1 MGRNVAKSSRG
12 RSLTP
17 RGKRTTGGGNEVVV
31 NVEEGEK
38 TAISRAESLY
48 FSDGDSDGSVWLPDV
63 MIGGKERGQAPKR
76 KASEDVEEAERA
88 SNKLSSASRGR
99 AAQRSSYAGTAE
111 TKERLRDLS
120 ADYAQFERELEMAGT
135 SKYLRSNEE
144 SRKRCL
150 VDEHLE
156 VVRAAAQKVLAEA
169 GKAGNL
175 KGTAWRAMNE
185 ACHDII
191 VAAGKIEAQCEES
204 EAVRILRA
212 DNKRMREQLSLLQQ
226 ETKALR
232 TAFAERTSTALNE
245 AQPAVGAP
253 SLEDIRGL
261 LSEWKESFER
271 NMFLKLGGMVND
283 RLKEAEKRGFLAPEP
298 IIRPPLAA
306 DKKKEAEKEAEPL
319 VPKTGKSYAGA
330 VAGATL
336 MPPARPGPAPK
347 ATPGKKQP
355 QQVMVQ
361 AQTPTGQP
369 TEVPPPQE
377 GEQGWAEVVK
387 RGKKKRSKPSPS
399 AQPAPT
405 QTEAPKA
412 SAQPPKKIRFTP
424 PKTSAVVVTLKPES
438 KMDYRSVI
446 TKATTIDLS
455 SIGVN
460 HVSAVRGTATG
471 ARIIEIPG
479 ANSGAAAD
487 SLAEKLR
494 EIIGSEAEVKRPFKA
509 AQIRVSGLNEGITPE
524 ALTEA
529 TARAGKC
536 LPGQVRVGN
545 IRMAPDMTAS
555 VIITCPVAAANALI
569 DEGRLLV
576 GWTAAKVR
584 GLEALPMRCFRCMGI
599 GHTRAL
605 CPSPVDRSELCHRCG
620 KTGHMSAEC
629 GASEPWCAVCYAH
642 KMVAKHIMGG
652 PSCNPPR
659 TRGKLAPANK
669 GASVGAAMEH

>member
-1 MGRNVAKSSRG
+1 MGRNVAKASRG

-17 RGKRTTGGGNEVVV
+17 RGKRSTGGDK
-31 NVEEGEK
+31 EEGMSVGESEK
-38 TAISRAESLY
+38 TAISRSESLY
-48 FSDGDSDGSVWLPDV
+48 FSDADSDGSVWLPDV
-63 MIGGKERGQAPKR
+63 KLGGKQRGQAPKR
-76 KASEDVEEAERA
+76 KASEGVEEAERA
-88 SNKLSSASRGR
+88 SNKLSSVTRGR
-99 AAQRSSYAGTAE
+99 AARRGSYSGTAE
-111 TKERLRDLS
+111 ARERLRDLS
-120 ADYAQFERELEMAGT
+120 ADYAEFERELDRAGT
-135 SKYLRSNEE
+135 SKYLKASQE
-144 SRKRCL
+144 SGKRCL

-169 GKAGNL
+169 GKSGNL

-212 DNKRMREQLSLLQQ
+212 DNRRMREQLSLLQQ

-232 TAFAERTSTALNE
+232 TAFAERTSSAPKE
-245 AQPAVGAP
+245 AQPAAGTP
-253 SLEDIRGL
+253 SLEDIKGL

-271 NMFLKLGGMVND
+271 DVFLRLGGMVSD

-298 IIRPPLAA
+298 IVRPPLAA
-306 DKKKEAEKEAEPL
+306 DKKTKEVEAL
-319 VPKTGKSYAGA
+319 APKTGKNYASVA
-330 VAGATL
+330 AGATL

-347 ATPGKKQP
+347 AVPAKKQP
-355 QQVMVQ
+355 KQATAQ
-361 AQTPTGQP
+361 AQVS
-369 TEVPPPQE
+369 TEPPAELPPPQE
-377 GEQGWAEVVK
+377 GEQGWAEVVRK
-387 RGKKKRSKPSPS
+387 GKKKRNKKSSPS
-399 AQPAPT
+399 AQPEPT
-405 QTEAPKA
+405 QAVAPKT
-412 SAQPPKKIRFTP
+412 SVQPPKKIKFTP

-438 KMDYRSVI
+438 KLDYRAVI
-446 TKATTIDLS
+446 TRATTIDLS
-455 SIGVN
+455 SIGVD

-494 EIIGSEAEVKRPFKA
+494 EIIGGEAEVTRPFKA
-509 AQIRVSGLNEGITPE
+509 AQIRVSGLDEGVTPE

-605 CPSPVDRSELCHRCG
+605 CPSPVDRSGLCHRCG
-620 KTGHMSAEC
+620 KAGHVSSACE
-629 GASEPWCAVCYAH
+629 ASEPWCAVCFAH
-642 KMVAKHIMGG
+642 KLVAKHVMGG

-659 TRGKLAPANK
+659 TRGKLAPPNK
-669 GASVGAAMEH
+669 GTPEGTTMEH

>member
-17 RGKRTTGGGNEVVV
+17 RGKRSTGGVNEDV
-31 NVEEGEK
+31 GEK
-38 TAISRAESLY
+38 TISRSESLY
-48 FSDGDSDGSVWLPDV
+48 FSDGDSDGSIDLPEIK
-63 MIGGKERGQAPKR
+63 MGGEKRGQAPKR

-88 SNKLSSASRGR
+88 SNKLSSVTRGR
-99 AAQRSSYAGTAE
+99 AARRGSYSGTAE
-111 TKERLRDLS
+111 ARERLRDLS
-120 ADYAQFERELEMAGT
+120 ADYAQFERELERAGT
-135 SKYLRSNEE
+135 SSYLKGTEQTS
-144 SRKRCL
+144 KRCL

-156 VVRAAAQKVLAEA
+156 VVRAAAQRVLAEA
-169 GKAGNL
+169 GKSGNL

-232 TAFAERTSTALNE
+232 TAFAERVTPAPTE
-245 AQPAVGAP
+245 AQTAANAP

-283 RLKEAEKRGFLAPEP
+283 RLKEAEKRGILAPEP
-298 IIRPPLAA
+298 IVRPPLAA
-306 DKKKEAEKEAEPL
+306 DAKRKEAETLAS
-319 VPKTGKSYAGA
+319 KTGRNYAGA

-347 ATPGKKQP
+347 AVAGKKQP
-355 QQVMVQ
+355 KQGTVQ
-361 AQTPTGQP
+361 AQVPIETPA
-369 TEVPPPQE
+369 EVPPPHE
-377 GEQGWAEVVK
+377 GEQGWAEVVR
-387 RGKKKRSKPSPS
+387 RGKKKGNKPSPS
-399 AQPAPT
+399 AQQEPT
-405 QTEAPKA
+405 PVKAPKA
-412 SAQPPKKIRFTP
+412 SAQPPKKVKFTA

-438 KMDYRSVI
+438 KLDYRTVI
-446 TKATTIDLS
+446 SRATTIDLS
-455 SIGVN
+455 SIGVD

-479 ANSGAAAD
+479 ADSGAAAD

-494 EIIGSEAEVKRPFKA
+494 EVIGTEAEVTRPFKA
-509 AQIRVSGLNEGITPE
+509 AQIRVSGLDEGVTPE
-524 ALTEA
+524 ALKEA

-536 LPGQVRVGN
+536 PPGQVRVGN
-545 IRMAPDMTAS
+545 IRIAPDMTAA

-584 GLEALPMRCFRCMGI
+584 GLEALPMRCYRCMGI

-620 KTGHMSAEC
+620 KSGHTSSEC

-642 KMVAKHIMGG
+642 KLAAKHTMGG

-659 TRGKLAPANK
+659 TRGKLAPPK
-669 GASVGAAMEH
+669 RGASEGTTMEH

>member
-1 MGRNVAKSSRG
+1 MGRNVAKASRG

-17 RGKRTTGGGNEVVV
+17 RGKRSTGGGNEEVAK
-31 NVEEGEK
+31 EEVSEK
-38 TAISRAESLY
+38 TVISRSESLY
-48 FSDGDSDGSVWLPDV
+48 FSDGDSDGSVWLPD
-63 MIGGKERGQAPKR
+63 IELGGKRGQAPKR
-76 KASEDVEEAERA
+76 KASEEVEEAERA
-88 SNKLSSASRGR
+88 SNKLSSATRGR
-99 AAQRSSYAGTAE
+99 AARRGSYSGTAE
-111 TKERLRDLS
+111 ARERLRDLS
-120 ADYAQFERELEMAGT
+120 ADYAEFERELDRAGT
-135 SKYLRSNEE
+135 SKFLKASEKGG
-144 SRKRCL
+144 KRCL

-169 GKAGNL
+169 GKSGNL

-212 DNKRMREQLSLLQQ
+212 DNKRMREQLSLLEQ

-232 TAFAERTSTALNE
+232 TAFAERTSSALKE
-245 AQPAVGAP
+245 AQPAAGAP
-253 SLEDIRGL
+253 SLEDIKGL

-271 NMFLKLGGMVND
+271 DVFLRLGGMVSD

-298 IIRPPLAA
+298 IVRPPLAT
-306 DKKKEAEKEAEPL
+306 DKKTKEAEAPA
-319 VPKTGKSYAGA
+319 PKTGKNYASVA
-330 VAGATL
+330 AGATL

-347 ATPGKKQP
+347 AVPAKKQAK
-355 QQVMVQ
+355 QVTAQ
-361 AQTPTGQP
+361 AQVS
-369 TEVPPPQE
+369 TEPPAELPPPQE
-377 GEQGWAEVVK
+377 GEQGWAEVVRK
-387 RGKKKRSKPSPS
+387 GKKKRNKKSSPS
-399 AQPAPT
+399 AQPKPT
-405 QTEAPKA
+405 QAEAPKA
-412 SAQPPKKIRFTP
+412 SVQPPKKIKFTP

-438 KMDYRSVI
+438 KLDYRAVI
-446 TKATTIDLS
+446 TRATTIDLS
-455 SIGVN
+455 SIGVD

-479 ANSGAAAD
+479 ADSGAAAD
-487 SLAEKLR
+487 NLAEKLR
-494 EIIGSEAEVKRPFKA
+494 EVIGSEAEVTRPFKA
-509 AQIRVSGLNEGITPE
+509 AQIRVSGFDEGVTPE
-524 ALTEA
+524 ALKEA

-536 LPGQVRVGN
+536 PSGQVKVGN
-545 IRMAPDMTAS
+545 IRIAPDMTGA

-569 DEGRLLV
+569 EEGRLLV

-620 KTGHMSAEC
+620 KSGHISSACE
-629 GASEPWCAVCYAH
+629 ASEPWCAVCYAH
-642 KMVAKHIMGG
+642 KLTAKHIMGG

-659 TRGKLAPANK
+659 TRGKLALNK
-669 GASVGAAMEH
+669 GTPEGTTMEH

>member
-1 MGRNVAKSSRG
+1 MGRNVAKASRG

-17 RGKRTTGGGNEVVV
+17 RGKRSTGGDKEEVM

-38 TAISRAESLY
+38 TVSRSESLY
-48 FSDGDSDGSVWLPDV
+48 FSDGDSDGSVWLPEV
-63 MIGGKERGQAPKR
+63 ELGGKRGQAPKR

-88 SNKLSSASRGR
+88 SNKLSSVTRGR
-99 AAQRSSYAGTAE
+99 AARRGSYAGTAE
-111 TKERLRDLS
+111 ARERLRDLS
-120 ADYAQFERELEMAGT
+120 ADYAQFERELERAGT
-135 SKYLRSNEE
+135 SSYLKGMEQTS
-144 SRKRCL
+144 KRCL

-156 VVRAAAQKVLAEA
+156 VVRAAAQRVLAEA
-169 GKAGNL
+169 GKSGNL

-232 TAFAERTSTALNE
+232 TAFAERASSAPTE
-245 AQPAVGAP
+245 AQPAAGAP
-253 SLEDIRGL
+253 SLEDIKGL
-261 LSEWKESFER
+261 LSEWRESFER

-298 IIRPPLAA
+298 IVRPPLAA
-306 DKKKEAEKEAEPL
+306 DKKKEAELPAPG
-319 VPKTGKSYAGA
+319 TGRSYAGA

-347 ATPGKKQP
+347 AAPAKKQP
-355 QQVMVQ
+355 KQGTVQ
-361 AQTPTGQP
+361 AQAPAELP
-369 TEVPPPQE
+369 AVVPPPQE
-377 GEQGWAEVVK
+377 GEQGWAEVVRK
-387 RGKKKRSKPSPS
+387 GKKKGNKPSPS
-399 AQPAPT
+399 AQPEPT
-405 QTEAPKA
+405 PVKAPKA
-412 SAQPPKKIRFTP
+412 SAQPPKKVKFTP

-438 KMDYRSVI
+438 KLDYRTVI
-446 TKATTIDLS
+446 SRATTIDLS
-455 SIGVN
+455 SIGVD
-460 HVSAVRGTATG
+460 HVAAVRGTATG

-494 EIIGSEAEVKRPFKA
+494 EIIGSEAEVTRPIKA

-524 ALTEA
+524 ALIEA

-555 VIITCPVAAANALI
+555 AIITCPVAAANALI
-569 DEGRLLV
+569 NEGRLLV

-620 KTGHMSAEC
+620 KTGHISSEC

-642 KMVAKHIMGG
+642 KMAAKHIMGG

-659 TRGKLAPANK
+659 TRGKLAPSNK
-669 GASVGAAMEH
+669 GTPEGTTMEH

>member
-1 MGRNVAKSSRG
+1 MGRTVAKSARG

-17 RGKRTTGGGNEVVV
+17 RGKKSTGGDNEEV
-31 NVEEGEK
+31 GEK
-38 TAISRAESLY
+38 TVISRSESLY
-48 FSDGDSDGSVWLPDV
+48 FSDGESDGDSDGSIWLPDV
-63 MIGGKERGQAPKR
+63 MTTGKERGQASKR

-88 SNKLSSASRGR
+88 SNKVSSATRGR
-99 AAQRSSYAGTAE
+99 AAHRGSYAGTAE

-120 ADYAQFERELEMAGT
+120 ADYAQFERELEKAGT
-135 SKYLRSNEE
+135 SRYLKASEK
-144 SRKRCL
+144 SGKRCL

-169 GKAGNL
+169 GKSGNL

-212 DNKRMREQLSLLQQ
+212 DNKRMREQLSLLEQ

-232 TAFAERTSTALNE
+232 TAFAERTSSALNE

-298 IIRPPLAA
+298 IVRPPLAA
-306 DKKKEAEKEAEPL
+306 DKRKEAEPSA
-319 VPKTGKSYAGA
+319 PKAGRSYAGA

-347 ATPGKKQP
+347 ATPAKKQP
-355 QQVMVQ
+355 QQVTVQ
-361 AQTPTGQP
+361 AQTPTGQSI
-369 TEVPPPQE
+369 EVPPPQE

-387 RGKKKRSKPSPS
+387 KGKKRGNKASPS
-399 AQPAPT
+399 AQPEPT
-405 QTEAPKA
+405 LVKAPKA
-412 SAQPPKKIRFTP
+412 SAQPPKKVKFAA

-438 KMDYRSVI
+438 KLDYRTVI
-446 TKATTIDLS
+446 SRATTIDLS
-455 SIGVN
+455 SIGVD
-460 HVSAVRGTATG
+460 HVAAVRGTATG

-494 EIIGSEAEVKRPFKA
+494 EVIGTEAEVTRPFKA
-509 AQIRVSGLNEGITPE
+509 AQIRVSGFDEGVTPE
-524 ALTEA
+524 ALKDA

-536 LPGQVRVGN
+536 PPGQVKVGN
-545 IRMAPDMTAS
+545 IRISPDMTAA

-620 KTGHMSAEC
+620 KAGHISSACE
-629 GASEPWCAVCYAH
+629 ASEPWCAVCYAH
-642 KMVAKHIMGG
+642 KLAAKHIMGG

-659 TRGKLAPANK
+659 TRGKLAPNK
-669 GASVGAAMEH
+669 GTPEGTTMEH

>member
-1 MGRNVAKSSRG
+1 MGRNVAKASRG

-17 RGKRTTGGGNEVVV
+17 RGKRSTGGNK
-31 NVEEGEK
+31 EEGMSVGESEK
-38 TAISRAESLY
+38 TAISRSESLY
-48 FSDGDSDGSVWLPDV
+48 FSDADSDGSVWLPDV
-63 MIGGKERGQAPKR
+63 KLGGKQRGQAPKR

-88 SNKLSSASRGR
+88 SNKLSSVTRGR
-99 AAQRSSYAGTAE
+99 AARRGSYSGTAE
-111 TKERLRDLS
+111 ARERLRDLS
-120 ADYAQFERELEMAGT
+120 ADYAEFERELDRAGT
-135 SKYLRSNEE
+135 SKFLKASEE
-144 SRKRCL
+144 SGKRCL

-169 GKAGNL
+169 GKSGNL

-232 TAFAERTSTALNE
+232 TAFAERTSSALNE
-245 AQPAVGAP
+245 AHPAAGAP

-271 NMFLKLGGMVND
+271 DIFLRLGGMVND
-283 RLKEAEKRGFLAPEP
+283 RLKEAEKRGILAPEP
-298 IIRPPLAA
+298 IVRPPLAA
-306 DKKKEAEKEAEPL
+306 DERRKEAPPGTPAPG
-319 VPKTGKSYAGA
+319 TGRSYAGA
-330 VAGATL
+330 AAGANL

-347 ATPGKKQP
+347 AAPAKKQP
-355 QQVMVQ
+355 KQATVQ
-361 AQTPTGQP
+361 AQAPAEVP
-369 TEVPPPQE
+369 AVVPPPQE
-377 GEQGWAEVVK
+377 GEQGWAEVVR
-387 RGKKKRSKPSPS
+387 RGKKKGNKPSPS
-399 AQPAPT
+399 AQPEPT
-405 QTEAPKA
+405 PVKAPKA

-438 KMDYRSVI
+438 KMDYRAVI
-446 TKATTIDLS
+446 TRATTIDLS
-455 SIGVN
+455 SIGVD

-494 EIIGSEAEVKRPFKA
+494 EVIGGEAEVTRPFKA
-509 AQIRVSGLNEGITPE
+509 AQIRVSGLDEGVTPE
-524 ALTEA
+524 ALKEA

-620 KTGHMSAEC
+620 KAGHVSSACE
-629 GASEPWCAVCYAH
+629 ASEPWCAVCFAH
-642 KMVAKHIMGG
+642 KLVAKHVMGG

-659 TRGKLAPANK
+659 TRGKLAPPNK
-669 GASVGAAMEH
+669 GTPEGTTMEH